1 MRGSAANYNSVWPT
15 KHVSLVF
22 TAASV
27 NVWKRGTL
35 HVRCVVPPT
44 EREAKMTWPLACI
57 PVTMER
63 SVVSTNRPQIRSC
76 NTPQGNAR
84 KSWKY
89 TFTWWEKNWNH
100 KSLYL
105 YISDLEWRKCWAPY
119 VGLSKTS
126 SCFPFVI
133 SAWFVEVMPKKTGR
147 LLHQKDDAILYFFLC
162 APVPTGPLFISFCP
176 CSVQA
181 IKKTLKCTAISI
193 NPNFNVTDTAK
204 LYLPQELFHI
214 CHGGS
219 FYIELIQ
226 GGGQHL
232 SKNIDCK

>member
-1 MRGSAANYNSVWPT
+1 M
-15 KHVSLVF
+15 
-22 TAASV
+22 
-27 NVWKRGTL
+27 
-35 HVRCVVPPT
+35 
-44 EREAKMTWPLACI
+44 
-57 PVTMER
+57 
-63 SVVSTNRPQIRSC
+63 
-76 NTPQGNAR
+76 QGR
-84 KSWKY
+84 
-89 TFTWWEKNWNH
+89 
-100 KSLYL
+100 
-105 YISDLEWRKCWAPY
+105 
-119 VGLSKTS
+119 
-126 SCFPFVI
+126 
-133 SAWFVEVMPKKTGR
+133 VENILLLDGRKTGTINHCIFTYLTLNEEIAE
-147 LLHQKDDAILYFFLC
+147 LLMLDSQRPHLAFLLLSLLGLLKWCQKKRADYCTRKMMLSCTFFLC
-162 APVPTGPLFISFCP
+162 APVPTGLLFISFCP